1 MSLSAFLG
9 RPPYPTANFVV
20 KETENKP
27 EELIGG
33 NIYSD
38 EIMAKLT
45 EEFKNDEICDS
56 KINLR
61 LANAVN
67 KVWDK
72 NILLF
77 LFLLLFLT
85 YYFSSEYK
93 AVYGLIFRRKI
104 TTEDRQQN

>member
-38 EIMAKLT
+38 EIMVKLT

-72 NILLF
+72 NIF
-77 LFLLLFLT
+77 FFFFY
-85 YYFSSEYK
+85 YYF
-93 AVYGLIFRRKI
+93 
-104 TTEDRQQN
+104 